1 MVVHESREQRLERLI
16 KKYYET
22 LVAVNKCP
30 EMILSTGQTEEPA
43 RLMQEM
49 YEAQSR
55 MLDAVG
61 INYHGGKESGLR
73 RDDS

>member
-1 MVVHESREQRLERLI
+1 MISREEKLERLI

-49 YEAQSR
+49 YEAESR
-55 MLDAVG
+55 MLEAVG
-61 INYHGGKESGLR
+61 INYHGGRASGLR
-73 RDDS
+73 DDS

>member
-1 MVVHESREQRLERLI
+1 MVVHESREERLERLI

-22 LVAVNKCP
+22 LVAVNVCP
-30 EMILSTGQTEEPA
+30 EMILSSGQTSEAA

-55 MLDAVG
+55 MLGAVG
-61 INYHGGKESGLR
+61 INYHGGRSSGLR
-73 RDDS
+73 DES